1 MNGTPTTQSLAGHA
15 FVRGMPPDYVARLAD
30 AAVAVSVPAGHRFF
44 DEGGRATKFWLV
56 TAGHVAL
63 DLRKP
68 GQANL
73 IVETMGGDDVV
84 GLSWLSPPYEW
95 QFGAVA
101 VEATAAF
108 EMDGA
113 AVIALCDGRPEFG
126 YEVTRRMAAV
136 ASRRLH
142 ATRIR
147 LLDLYGAPAQ
157 NAPAR

>member
-1 MNGTPTTQSLAGHA
+1 MTGTPAMALADHA
-15 FVRGMPPDYVARLAD
+15 FVRGMSPDHVARLAD
-30 AAVAVSVPAGHRFF
+30 AAAAVSVPAGHRFF
-44 DEGGRATKFWLV
+44 EEGGDATRFWLV

-68 GQANL
+68 GQADL
-73 IVETMGGDDVV
+73 IVETLGGGDVL

-108 EMDGA
+108 ELDGQ
-113 AVIALCDGRPEFG
+113 AVIALCDSRPEFG
-126 YEVTRRMAAV
+126 YQITRRMAAV

-142 ATRIR
+142 GTRIR
-147 LLDLYGAPAQ
+147 LLDLYGTPAQ
-157 NAPAR
+157 GAGAR

>member
-1 MNGTPTTQSLAGHA
+1 MTGTPAMALADHA
-15 FVRGMPPDYVARLAD
+15 FVRGMSPDHVARLAD
-30 AAVAVSVPAGHRFF
+30 AAAAVSVPAGHRFF
-44 DEGGRATKFWLV
+44 EEGGNATRFWLV

-68 GQANL
+68 GQADL
-73 IVETMGGDDVV
+73 IVETLGGGDVL

-108 EMDGA
+108 ELDGQ
-113 AVIALCDGRPEFG
+113 AVIALCDSRPEFG
-126 YEVTRRMAAV
+126 YQITRRMAAV

-142 ATRIR
+142 GTRIR
-147 LLDLYGAPAQ
+147 LLDLYGTPAQ
-157 NAPAR
+157 GAGAR

>member
-1 MNGTPTTQSLAGHA
+1 MTGSPAMAFADHA
-15 FVRGMPPDYVARLAD
+15 FVRGMPPDHVARLAD

-44 DEGGRATKFWLV
+44 EEGGNATKFWLV

-68 GQANL
+68 GQAEL
-73 IVETMGGDDVV
+73 IVETLGGGDVV

-108 EMDGA
+108 ELDGRE
-113 AVIALCDGRPEFG
+113 VIALCDSQPEMG
-126 YEVTRRMAAV
+126 YQITRRMAAV

-142 ATRIR
+142 AARIR
-147 LLDLYGAPAQ
+147 LLDLYGEPVQGAQ
-157 NAPAR
+157 VR

>member
-1 MNGTPTTQSLAGHA
+1 MTSIPATAFADHA
-15 FVRGMPPDYVARLAD
+15 FVRGMPSDHVARLAG

-44 DEGGRATKFWLV
+44 EEGGNATKFWLV

-68 GQANL
+68 GQADL
-73 IVETMGGDDVV
+73 IVETLGGGDVL

-101 VEATAAF
+101 VQATAGF
-108 EMDGA
+108 EFDGR
-113 AVIALCDGRPEFG
+113 AVIDLCDSRPELG
-126 YEVTRRMAAV
+126 YQITRRMAAV

-147 LLDLYGAPAQ
+147 LLDLYGAPVQGAQ
-157 NAPAR
+157 AR

>member
-1 MNGTPTTQSLAGHA
+1 MTGIPAMALTNHA
-15 FVRGMPPDYVARLAD
+15 FVRGMLPAHVALLAD

-44 DEGGRATKFWLV
+44 EEGGNATRFWLV
-56 TAGHVAL
+56 MSGHVAL

-68 GQANL
+68 GQADL
-73 IVETMGGDDVV
+73 IVETLGGGDVV

-101 VEATAAF
+101 VAATVAF
-108 EMDGA
+108 EFDGP
-113 AVIALCDGRPEFG
+113 AVIALCDSQPELG
-126 YEVTRRMAAV
+126 YQITRRMAAV

-157 NAPAR
+157 GADVR

>member
-1 MNGTPTTQSLAGHA
+1 MTGFPATPLAAHA
-15 FVRGMPPDYVARLAD
+15 FVRGMSADHVARLAD

-44 DEGGRATKFWLV
+44 EEGGNATKFWLV

-68 GQANL
+68 GHADL
-73 IVETMGGDDVV
+73 IVETLGGGDVV
-84 GLSWLSPPYEW
+84 GLSWMSPPYEW

-108 EMDGA
+108 ELDGR
-113 AVIALCDGRPEFG
+113 AVISLCEGRPEFG
-126 YEVTRRMAAV
+126 YQITKRMAAV

-157 NAPAR
+157 GAEAR